1 MGSATFTVP
10 QGERLRRYDPASYVP
25 LTAEVLQFLLA
36 ALGSQGLDDLDWS
49 EAIEPPSN
57 ADDFAREIVF
67 VICNSGMK
75 NTVAAVVIFE
85 KCMAALDAG
94 LTVRQVFRHPGKSAA
109 IDKVWAE
116 RAVLFEEFQLAP
128 DQLAFLAALPWIG
141 SVTKYHLAKNFGVD
155 VAKPDVH
162 LQRLADR
169 EGVTAQD
176 LCTRLAAET
185 ALRVATVD
193 TILWRACANG
203 ILDSRTGMIP
213 SIQHLNDI
221 RDLQECDRL
230 DHARGLVSNECPVHN
245 DKPREYDPAAGLS
258 VLGPRS

>member
-1 MGSATFTVP
+1 MSTDFAPKV
-10 QGERLRRYDPASYVP
+10 QQLRRYDAASYVP
-25 LTAEVLQFLLA
+25 LTGDVFHFLLA
-36 ALGSQGLDDLDWS
+36 ALGSQGVEDLHWS
-49 EAIEPPSN
+49 EAIERPSS

-75 NTVAAVVIFE
+75 NTVAVVIFE

-94 LTVRQVFRHPGKSAA
+94 REVRQVFRHPGKSAA
-109 IDKVWAE
+109 IEKVWAE
-116 RAVLFEEFQLAP
+116 RSRLFEEFQQAP

-141 SVTKYHLAKNFGVD
+141 PITKYHLAKNFGVD

-169 EGVTAQD
+169 DGSTAQD
-176 LCTRLAAET
+176 LCARLAAET
-185 ALRVATVD
+185 GLRVATVD

-203 ILDSRTGMIP
+203 VLDSRTGMIP

-221 RDLQECDRL
+221 RELQ
-230 DHARGLVSNECPVHN
+230 AREAVNS
-245 DKPREYDPAAGLS
+245 
-258 VLGPRS
+258 